1 MVESVRAT
9 GCVAYGDMR
18 WGTGIGRHG
27 RGAVHLPPRSP
38 SASRGC
44 VRDSYAG
51 ISLKPGGAPA
61 DLQRLAERALTGD
74 KQAQLELGERY
85 EEGRGVIP
93 DRKRARHLYG
103 LAATTT
109 GGTIYVYVP
118 PAKKGGNGYT
128 MPVSMGPV
136 VQGLAEA
143 KARLRALRSAS
154 RQQE

>member
-1 MVESVRAT
+1 
-9 GCVAYGDMR
+9 MR